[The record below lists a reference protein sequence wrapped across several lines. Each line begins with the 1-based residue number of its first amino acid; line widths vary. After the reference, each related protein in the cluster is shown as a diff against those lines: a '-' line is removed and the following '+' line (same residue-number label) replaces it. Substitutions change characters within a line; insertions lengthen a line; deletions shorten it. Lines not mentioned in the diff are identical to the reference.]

1 MDSRLFYTVF
11 RHALG
16 SVTWAKHGENE
27 YVLVG
32 DGVDIDQERLQSLV
46 SRTFTE
52 PVLCYPESR
61 GETLEIPRL
70 DAAAFIARRLQPNG
84 TVTVSDPTASIFLQV
99 HGMGVARTGRSQAN
113 NSFKPKPLRGSA

>member
-11 RHALG
+11 RYALT
-16 SVTWAKHGENE
+16 SAAWCDHGGNE

-32 DGVDIDQERLQSLV
+32 DGIKIDQKRLQSLI
-46 SRTFTE
+46 SQTFAE

-61 GETLEIPRL
+61 GETLEIPTSS
-70 DAAAFIARRLQPNG
+70 AAAFIADHLQPKQAM
-84 TVTVSDPTASIFLQV
+84 TVSNPTASIFLQV
-99 HGMGVARTGRSQAN
+99 HSMGVARTGRTQAN